1 MRALIAIVFLGF
13 CAFHLNA
20 GYQKARQEPPQQVDP
35 RLASSV
41 ARWRHDM
48 ERTPLIWQARF
59 ARVKS
64 IEVAPLPEDA
74 AGCYDQWSRKI
85 LVSPQRL
92 TAGHY
97 STRATIYHELG
108 HGVFL
113 LGHSSCKLM
122 GPTKSEEYYRAHWG
136 ELVSEYIIAAN
147 NKHNFTP

>member
-13 CAFHLNA
+13 CAFHLTA
-20 GYQKARQEPPQQVDP
+20 GYQRARQETPQPVDP

-64 IEVAPLPEDA
+64 IEVAPLPDDA
-74 AGCYDQWSRKI
+74 AGCYDRWSRKI

-92 TAGHY
+92 TAGSY

-113 LGHSSCKLM
+113 LGHSSCTLM
-122 GPTKSEEYYRAHWG
+122 GSTKSEEYYRAHWG

>member
-1 MRALIAIVFLGF
+1 MRALIAIFFLGF
-13 CAFHLNA
+13 CAFHLTA
-20 GYQKARQEPPQQVDP
+20 GYQRARQETPQQVDP

-64 IEVAPLPEDA
+64 IEVAPLPDDA
-74 AGCYDQWSRKI
+74 AGCYDGWSRKI

-92 TAGHY
+92 TAGSY